1 MMNRTTETVAPYPN
15 WVRSAPLKYRYVSIV
30 CDAFAGP
37 PGVVIQ
43 TMSKSWSEP
52 MTARKIQ
59 NLLVGPSSGSMIRL
73 VICHDE
79 VPSEP
84 TTHHPA
90 RAEPEPGTPPH
101 EVGPGRSAAGSDITP
116 ERQL

>member
-1 MMNRTTETVAPYPN
+1 MAPYPN

-37 PGVVIQ
+37 PRVMIQ

-59 NLLVGPSSGSMIRL
+59 ILIVGPSSGSMIRL

-79 VPSEP
+79 APSMAAASRSSGGIP
-84 TTHHPA
+84 CRPA
-90 RAEPEPGTPPH
+90 PPSQ
-101 EVGPGRSAAGSDITP
+101 G
-116 ERQL
+116 